1 MINAVEEGRKQT
13 RKVIDSFMGFFLPEK
28 KQKNLYGGEMSYR
41 VLAINPGSTSTKIAV
56 FDDENPVFEKTLRHD
71 PVELDK
77 YGGIIEQYDY
87 RKALVM
93 EAMEENKVHPN
104 SLHAVVGRGGLV
116 RPVSGG
122 TWKINE
128 GMLRDLKD
136 PNLWGRI
143 HASNLGAFI
152 AKAIAEP
159 LNIPCFIV
167 DPVVVD
173 EFDDIARIS
182 GIPEIERKSL
192 LHALNIRYIG
202 RLLAKKLGKD
212 IGDANLIGV
221 HMGGGISVA
230 AIKNGRVVDVNNALL
245 GMGPFSP
252 QRAGALPIGDLLDL
266 AYSGKYTKKELTTY
280 LTKTAGLMAYLGTDS
295 GIEINKRI
303 EAGDEYAKKIQDA
316 MCYQVAK
323 EIGACATVL
332 CGKVDGIYL
341 SGGLVYNAHIVD
353 AIKERVDFIA
363 PLFLYPGEKEMEA
376 LCMGGVRV
384 LSGLEE
390 AQEYPY

>member
-1 MINAVEEGRKQT
+1 
-13 RKVIDSFMGFFLPEK
+13 
-28 KQKNLYGGEMSYR
+28 MSYR

-56 FDDENPVFEKTLRHD
+56 YDDTAPVFEKTLRHD
-71 PVELDK
+71 PVELEPF
-77 YGGIIEQYDY
+77 GGIIEQYDF
-87 RKALVM
+87 RKTLVM
-93 EAMEENKVHPN
+93 EAMEENNVHPN

-122 TWKINE
+122 TWKINDN
-128 GMLRDLKD
+128 MLRDLKD
-136 PNLWGRI
+136 PALWGRI

-152 AKAIAEP
+152 AKAIADP
-159 LNIPCFIV
+159 LNIPCYIV

-202 RLLAKKLGKD
+202 RLLARELGKD
-212 IGDANLIGV
+212 ISEANLIGV

-341 SGGLVYNAHIVD
+341 SGGLVYNYHIVD
-353 AIKERVDFIA
+353 AIRDRVQFIA
-363 PLFLYPGEKEMEA
+363 PLYLYPGEKEMEA
-376 LCMGGVRV
+376 LCQGGVRV
-384 LSGLEE
+384 LSGQEP

>member
-1 MINAVEEGRKQT
+1 MT
-13 RKVIDSFMGFFLPEK
+13 
-28 KQKNLYGGEMSYR
+28 YR

-56 FDDENPVFEKTLRHD
+56 YEDKTPLFEKTLRHD
-71 PVELDK
+71 PAELEK
-77 YGGIIEQYDY
+77 FGGIIEQYDF
-87 RKALVM
+87 RKTLVM
-93 EAMEENKVHPN
+93 EAMQENNVSPE
-104 SLHAVVGRGGLV
+104 SLNAVVGRGGLV

-122 TWKINE
+122 TWKICQS
-128 GMLRDLKD
+128 MLNDLKD
-136 PNLWGRI
+136 PSLWGRI

-152 AKAIAEP
+152 AKAIADP
-159 LNIPCFIV
+159 LNIPSFIV

-182 GIPEIERKSL
+182 GIPEVERKSL

-202 RLLAKKLGKD
+202 RLLAADMGKD
-212 IGDANLIGV
+212 ISQANMIGV

-230 AIKNGRVVDVNNALL
+230 AIKGGRVVDVNNALL

-266 AYSGKYTKKELTTY
+266 AYSGKYTKKELCNY
-280 LTKTAGLMAYLGTDS
+280 LTKSAGLMAYLGTDS
-295 GIEINKRI
+295 GIEINQRI

-332 CGKVDGIYL
+332 SGKVDAIYL
-341 SGGLVYNAHIVD
+341 SGGLVYNAHVVD
-353 AIKERVDFIA
+353 AIRERVEFIA
-363 PLFLYPGEKEMEA
+363 PLHIYPGEKEMEA
-376 LCMGGVRV
+376 LSQGGIRV

-390 AQEYPY
+390 ALEYPY

>member
-1 MINAVEEGRKQT
+1 
-13 RKVIDSFMGFFLPEK
+13 
-28 KQKNLYGGEMSYR
+28 MSYR

-56 FDDENPVFEKTLRHD
+56 YDDTTPVFEKTLRHD
-71 PVELDK
+71 PAELDK

-87 RKALVM
+87 RKGLVM
-93 EAMEENKVHPN
+93 EAMEENSVHPN

-136 PNLWGRI
+136 PQLWGRI

-152 AKAIAEP
+152 SKAIAEP
-159 LNIPCFIV
+159 LNIPYYIV

-202 RLLAKKLGKD
+202 RLLAKELGKD
-212 IGDANLIGV
+212 ISEANLIGV

-332 CGKVDGIYL
+332 YGKVDGIYL
-341 SGGLVYNAHIVD
+341 SGGLVYNSHIVD
-353 AIKERVDFIA
+353 AIKERVEFIA
-363 PLFLYPGEKEMEA
+363 PLYLYPGEKEMEA
-376 LCMGGVRV
+376 LCQGGVRV
-384 LSGLEE
+384 LSGQET
-390 AQEYPY
+390 AQVYPY

>member
-1 MINAVEEGRKQT
+1 MTVLSGLKSLQENKYYP
-13 RKVIDSFMGFFLPEK
+13 S
-28 KQKNLYGGEMSYR
+28 GGEMTYR

-56 FDDENPVFEKTLRHD
+56 FDDNTPLFEKTLRHD
-71 PVELDK
+71 PAELDK
-77 YGGIIEQYDY
+77 FGGIIEQYDF
-87 RKALVM
+87 RKNLVM
-93 EAMEENKVHPN
+93 EAMAENNVSPE

-122 TWKINE
+122 TWKICE
-128 GMLRDLKD
+128 TMLNDLKD
-136 PNLWGRI
+136 PTRWGRI

-152 AKAIAEP
+152 AKAIADP
-159 LNIPCFIV
+159 LNIPSFIV

-202 RLLAKKLGKD
+202 RLLAAELGKD
-212 IGDANLIGV
+212 YSEANLIGV

-252 QRAGALPIGDLLDL
+252 QRAGALPIGDLIDM
-266 AYSGKYTKKELTTY
+266 AYSGKYTKKELSNY
-280 LTKTAGLMAYLGTDS
+280 LSKAGGMMAYLGTDS
-295 GIEINKRI
+295 GIEVEKRI
-303 EAGDEYAKKIQDA
+303 NAGDEYAKKIHNA

-332 CGKVDGIYL
+332 GGKVDAIYM
-341 SGGLVYNAHIVD
+341 SGGLVFNASVVD
-353 AIKERVDFIA
+353 FIRDRVGFIA
-363 PLFLYPGEKEMEA
+363 PLYIYPGEKEMEA
-376 LCMGGVRV
+376 LSQGGVRV
-384 LSGLEE
+384 LSGLEP
-390 AQEYPY
+390 ALEYPY

>member
-1 MINAVEEGRKQT
+1 MI
-13 RKVIDSFMGFFLPEK
+13 
-28 KQKNLYGGEMSYR
+28 YR

-56 FDDENPVFEKTLRHD
+56 YDNKTPLFEKTLRHD
-71 PVELDK
+71 PSELDK
-77 YGGIIEQYDY
+77 FGGIIEQYEF
-87 RKALVM
+87 RKTLVL
-93 EAMEENKVHPN
+93 EAMDENNVSPN

-116 RPVSGG
+116 RSVSGG
-122 TWKINE
+122 TWSICDA
-128 GMLRDLKD
+128 MLKDLKD
-136 PNLWGRI
+136 PSLWGRI

-152 AKAIAEP
+152 AKAIADP
-159 LNIPCFIV
+159 LHIPSFIV

-192 LHALNIRYIG
+192 FHALNIRYIG
-202 RLLAKKLGKD
+202 RLLAADMGKD
-212 IGDANLIGV
+212 ISRANLIGI

-230 AIKNGRVVDVNNALL
+230 AMKNGRVVDVNNALL

-252 QRAGALPIGDLLDL
+252 QRAGALPIGDLLDM
-266 AYSGKYTKKELTTY
+266 AYSGKYTQKELSNY
-280 LTKTAGLMAYLGTDS
+280 LTKSAGLMAYLGTDS

-303 EAGDEYAKKIQDA
+303 EAGDTHAKTIQDA

-332 CGKVDGIYL
+332 SGKVDGIYL

-353 AIKERVDFIA
+353 AIKERTEFIA
-363 PLFLYPGEKEMEA
+363 PLYLYPGEKEMEA
-376 LCMGGVRV
+376 LCQGGVRV
-384 LSGLEE
+384 LSGIEP
-390 AQEYPY
+390 AQDYPY

>member
-1 MINAVEEGRKQT
+1 
-13 RKVIDSFMGFFLPEK
+13 
-28 KQKNLYGGEMSYR
+28 MSYR

-56 FDDENPVFEKTLRHD
+56 FEDTTPLFEKTLRHD
-71 PVELDK
+71 PAELDK
-77 YGGIIEQYDY
+77 YGGIIEQYDF
-87 RKALVM
+87 RKTLVM
-93 EAMEENKVHPN
+93 EAMEENNVHPN

-122 TWKINE
+122 TWKICDN
-128 GMLRDLKD
+128 MLHDLKD
-136 PNLWGRI
+136 PTLWGRI

-152 AKAIAEP
+152 AKAIADP

-192 LHALNIRYIG
+192 LHALNIRYIA
-202 RLLAKKLGKD
+202 RLLATKLGKD
-212 IGDANLIGV
+212 IANANLIGV

-230 AIKNGRVVDVNNALL
+230 AIKNGRIVDVNNALL

-252 QRAGALPIGDLLDL
+252 QRAGALPIGDLLDI

-353 AIKERVDFIA
+353 AIKERVEFIA

-376 LCMGGVRV
+376 LCQGGIRV
-384 LSGLEE
+384 LSGLEP
-390 AQEYPY
+390 AQDYPY